1 MTVLRER
8 TFVLPVR
15 GCGGVGLE
23 ALGVVCLEALV
34 VEGADGL
41 AVPVGLAVAGLVAGS
56 WPAGW
61 S

>member
-15 GCGGVGLE
+15 GCGVEGLA
-23 ALGVVCLEALV
+23 ALGVEGLAALV

-41 AVPVGLAVAGLVAGS
+41 AVPVGSAVAGLVAGS